1 MFYKNYF
8 FFNFSHSST
17 NTYMQKLPK
26 ILPHIDIITE
36 TSKKTELYS
45 LKLTC
50 LIFGTVTRS
59 PFPVD
64 IVKISA
70 PVYFICMFSP
80 QMYMNVVLHLIMHG
94 CVSPQQQKE
103 IYKGKFELEVPIFVY
118 FKYTDCDQYSNEI
131 QNGNIPNNK
140 KVLET
145 QHIKIYHIFGIQKHS
160 WQLIVCHFLLLYF
173 YP

>member
-1 MFYKNYF
+1 MSLELSQVTKKHAGDFGPLSRWYFLRVTRCLLREREKNVETVLCNKTNKQCKNFDFSKNKIPCITFFKDLLYKVYYMFYKNYF

-70 PVYFICMFSP
+70 PRCISFACSLRRCI
-80 QMYMNVVLHLIMHG
+80 
-94 CVSPQQQKE
+94 
-103 IYKGKFELEVPIFVY
+103 
-118 FKYTDCDQYSNEI
+118 
-131 QNGNIPNNK
+131 
-140 KVLET
+140 
-145 QHIKIYHIFGIQKHS
+145 
-160 WQLIVCHFLLLYF
+160 
-173 YP
+173 

>member
-1 MFYKNYF
+1 
-8 FFNFSHSST
+8 
-17 NTYMQKLPK
+17 MQKLPK

-70 PVYFICMFSP
+70 PMYFISMFS
-80 QMYMNVVLHLIMHG
+80 VD
-94 CVSPQQQKE
+94 
-103 IYKGKFELEVPIFVY
+103 VY
-118 FKYTDCDQYSNEI
+118 ECSTSFNHAWMRIATTTKRN
-131 QNGNIPNNK
+131 
-140 KVLET
+140 L
-145 QHIKIYHIFGIQKHS
+145 
-160 WQLIVCHFLLLYF
+160 
-173 YP
+173 

>member
-1 MFYKNYF
+1 MKKKFQKCHLNFLKLPKNMQEISAHSVGGISYELRGVYWEREKKVKTILCNKTNKQCKNFDFSKNKIPCITFFKDLLYKVYMFYKNYF
-8 FFNFSHSST
+8 FFDFSHSST

-64 IVKISA
+64 IVKISTLMC
-70 PVYFICMFSP
+70 FICMFSP
-80 QMYMNVVLHLIMHG
+80 
-94 CVSPQQQKE
+94 
-103 IYKGKFELEVPIFVY
+103 
-118 FKYTDCDQYSNEI
+118 
-131 QNGNIPNNK
+131 
-140 KVLET
+140 
-145 QHIKIYHIFGIQKHS
+145 
-160 WQLIVCHFLLLYF
+160 
-173 YP
+173 

>member
-1 MFYKNYF
+1 MQKFRLFKKQNTMYHVFKDLKYLYMFYRNYF
-8 FFNFSHSST
+8 FFNFSHSLT

-64 IVKISA
+64 IVKISTLM
-70 PVYFICMFSP
+70 YFICMFSP
-80 QMYMNVVLHLIMHG
+80 QMYMNVLHLIMHG
-94 CVSPQQQKE
+94 CESPQQQKE
-103 IYKGKFELEVPIFVY
+103 IYKGKFQLEVPIFVY
-118 FKYTDCDQYSNEI
+118 FKYTVRLVQ
-131 QNGNIPNNK
+131 Q
-140 KVLET
+140 
-145 QHIKIYHIFGIQKHS
+145 
-160 WQLIVCHFLLLYF
+160 
-173 YP
+173 

>member
-1 MFYKNYF
+1 MSLELSQVTKKHAGDFGPLSRWYFLGVTRCLLREREKNVETVLCNKTNKQCKNFDYSKNKIPCITFFKDLLYKVYYMFYKNYF

-70 PVYFICMFSP
+70 PRCISFACSLRRCI
-80 QMYMNVVLHLIMHG
+80 
-94 CVSPQQQKE
+94 
-103 IYKGKFELEVPIFVY
+103 
-118 FKYTDCDQYSNEI
+118 
-131 QNGNIPNNK
+131 
-140 KVLET
+140 
-145 QHIKIYHIFGIQKHS
+145 
-160 WQLIVCHFLLLYF
+160 
-173 YP
+173 

>member
-1 MFYKNYF
+1 MQEISAHSVGGISYEVFIEREREKKKVETVLCNKTNKQCKNFDFSKYKIPCIMFFKDLLYKVYYMFYKNYF

-70 PVYFICMFSP
+70 PMYFICMFSP
-80 QMYMNVVLHLIMHG
+80 
-94 CVSPQQQKE
+94 
-103 IYKGKFELEVPIFVY
+103 
-118 FKYTDCDQYSNEI
+118 
-131 QNGNIPNNK
+131 
-140 KVLET
+140 
-145 QHIKIYHIFGIQKHS
+145 
-160 WQLIVCHFLLLYF
+160 
-173 YP
+173 

>member
-1 MFYKNYF
+1 MKKKFQKCHLNFLKLPKNMQEISAHSVGGISYELRGVYWEREKKVKTILCNKTNKQCKNFDFSKNKIPCITFFKDLLYKVLYMFYENYF

-50 LIFGTVTRS
+50 LIFGSVTRS
-59 PFPVD
+59 PFLVD

-70 PVYFICMFSP
+70 PRCISFACSLRRCIWMYFI
-80 QMYMNVVLHLIMHG
+80 
-94 CVSPQQQKE
+94 
-103 IYKGKFELEVPIFVY
+103 
-118 FKYTDCDQYSNEI
+118 
-131 QNGNIPNNK
+131 
-140 KVLET
+140 
-145 QHIKIYHIFGIQKHS
+145 
-160 WQLIVCHFLLLYF
+160 
-173 YP
+173 

>member
-1 MFYKNYF
+1 MSLELSQVTKKHAGDFGPLSRWYFLRVTRCLLREREKKVETVLFNKINKQCKNFDFSKNKIPCITFFKDLLYKVYMFYKNYF

-70 PVYFICMFSP
+70 PMYFICMFS
-80 QMYMNVVLHLIMHG
+80 L
-94 CVSPQQQKE
+94 
-103 IYKGKFELEVPIFVY
+103 
-118 FKYTDCDQYSNEI
+118 
-131 QNGNIPNNK
+131 
-140 KVLET
+140 
-145 QHIKIYHIFGIQKHS
+145 
-160 WQLIVCHFLLLYF
+160 
-173 YP
+173 

>member
-1 MFYKNYF
+1 MFIERERKKKNVETVLCNKTNKQCKNFDFSKNKIPCITFFKDLLYKVYYMFYKNYF

-70 PVYFICMFSP
+70 PVYFICMF
-80 QMYMNVVLHLIMHG
+80 
-94 CVSPQQQKE
+94 CRD
-103 IYKGKFELEVPIFVY
+103 VY
-118 FKYTDCDQYSNEI
+118 CTSFDHAW
-131 QNGNIPNNK
+131 
-140 KVLET
+140 VR
-145 QHIKIYHIFGIQKHS
+145 
-160 WQLIVCHFLLLYF
+160 IVTTERNL
-173 YP
+173 